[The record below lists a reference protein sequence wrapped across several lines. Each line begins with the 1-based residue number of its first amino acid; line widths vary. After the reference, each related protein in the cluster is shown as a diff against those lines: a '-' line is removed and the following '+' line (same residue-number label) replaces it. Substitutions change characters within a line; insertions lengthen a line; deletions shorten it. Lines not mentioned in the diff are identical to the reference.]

1 MDTQTKVAYA
11 CNILSMEGHTDTIYG
26 HVSARVE
33 NAAQLGRPAE
43 STGEHRSSGGVGP
56 HLDGFPGGHVR
67 DHRFRTGISAQCVP
81 HTGMSLS
88 RCP

>member
-33 NAAQLGRPAE
+33 NAEQIWMKLRYARSGR
-43 STGEHRSSGGVGP
+43 ST
-56 HLDGFPGGHVR
+56 
-67 DHRFRTGISAQCVP
+67 TA
-81 HTGMSLS
+81 
-88 RCP
+88 

>member
-33 NAAQLGRPAE
+33 NAEQIWINP
-43 STGEHRSSGGVGP
+43 P
-56 HLDGFPGGHVR
+56 HSVWKKYDR
-67 DHRFRTGISAQCVP
+67 MTC
-81 HTGMSLS
+81 
-88 RCP
+88 